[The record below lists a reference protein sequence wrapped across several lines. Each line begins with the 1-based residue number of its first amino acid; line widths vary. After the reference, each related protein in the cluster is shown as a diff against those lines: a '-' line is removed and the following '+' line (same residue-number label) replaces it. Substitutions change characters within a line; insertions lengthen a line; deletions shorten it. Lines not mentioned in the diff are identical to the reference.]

1 MKIKV
6 GDLVRVRG
14 HDWLGKSIGIVTE
27 VKELVH
33 DGTGARYTAA
43 TALIDDKYFTFSE
56 HTFELVNSAE
66 RKED

>member
-1 MKIKV
+1 
-6 GDLVRVRG
+6 
-14 HDWLGKSIGIVTE
+14 
-27 VKELVH
+27 LVH

-66 RKED
+66 RKKD